1 MAITPKF
8 NVAALEAALRE
19 KIRKIELVTVNFLT
33 RAGENFVRNARQN
46 ATFQDRTGNLRNS
59 IGFVIFKDGRNIA
72 QDFNAEITADTIL
85 APAGI
90 GAAVG
95 TVLANRIA
103 SEFGSGLVL
112 VVVAGMEYAAAV
124 ESMGFDVLTSSSL
137 LAVDELK
144 HAMEFI
150 NAEIPKMK

>member
-1 MAITPKF
+1 MAIESKF

-19 KIRKIELVTVNFLT
+19 KIRKIELVTVNFLI

-46 ATFQDRTGNLRNS
+46 ATFKDQTGNLRNS
-59 IGFVIFKDGRNIA
+59 IGFVVFKDGRNIA
-72 QDFNAEITADTIL
+72 QNFESDITADTIL

-103 SEFGSGLVL
+103 SEFGDGLVL

-124 ESMGFDVLTSSSL
+124 ESKGFDVLTSSSL
-137 LAVDELK
+137 LAVDELN

-150 NAEIPKMK
+150 KAEIPKMK